1 MSQQL
6 VGSLA
11 CPQQEL
17 LSEAGPGLAGGC
29 VRLTATLGDASLG
42 LCLSAGWE
50 TAFSLCSALWVLR
63 SKTLY
68 FCATRHELIPSSFV
82 KRLEKEIWI
91 KELLLLAAARPQG
104 FPYDY
109 SKGNLHFLLRLQ
121 GEQQFDATL
130 CPLCSSSGLPFS
142 VFLSIHSVFSYS
154 MLNLPSIPTASCR

>member
-109 SKGNLHFLLRLQ
+109 SKGTFISFCGCRESSSSMPHCALFAPVLV
-121 GEQQFDATL
+121 
-130 CPLCSSSGLPFS
+130 CPL
-142 VFLSIHSVFSYS
+142 VFS
-154 MLNLPSIPTASCR
+154 

>member
-1 MSQQL
+1 MGQSGRSPCCPAAQEPQGEVGVSQQL

-68 FCATRHELIPSSFV
+68 FCATRHGLIPSSFV

-104 FPYDY
+104 FLCDY
-109 SKGNLHFLLRLQ
+109 SKGTFIFFCGCRESSSSMPHCALFAPVLV
-121 GEQQFDATL
+121 
-130 CPLCSSSGLPFS
+130 CPL
-142 VFLSIHSVFSYS
+142 VFS
-154 MLNLPSIPTASCR
+154 